1 MDFKNNPKKVKR
13 ASVIPRNNKAHISK
27 NKTIQVFQGNKISL
41 SKKVDLAERVIV
53 SHTKEMF
60 FDRFENLSNV
70 RKIVVAWVCVVAVLI
85 FSVGIFREM
94 SAENYGESIFYR
106 GGTYSEGI
114 LGEVKTLNP
123 LFASNDVEKSF
134 EYLAFSRLYDI
145 DETGNLKGDLAESV
159 STSDNYRNF
168 KVKMRK
174 NAVWSDGQRITAND
188 VIFTTKLLKEQS
200 INPSGFK
207 AWKNVELSKDSDY
220 EFSVKVPS
228 SSSSILYSFNFSIL
242 PEHILKDTQIDK
254 IRESV
259 FSKAPITSGAFNFKS
274 TKNGDDRTIISL
286 VKNKRYYKGE
296 AYIDN
301 FDIVAFKDESKLKN
315 ALIYGEI
322 VASPNLK
329 ISEFSEYER
338 AKLSSRETNVNRGIY
353 AFLNNS
359 DSVLKDSKVRKAVQ
373 VGIDTSKVRKEME
386 FIDKL
391 DFPVLNQFV
400 NVKDLNIPQYDL
412 NQAQEILNE
421 SGWKKNHE
429 GILEKDGKKAVLN
442 IATTSIHNYKKA
454 AEEIQNQL
462 KKLGFDV
469 KLTIINKDD
478 KTGAFIQS
486 ILQPRNYSILV
497 YEIDLGADPDIYAFW
512 HSSQIGQK
520 GLNFSNYSDVVA
532 DDLLLN
538 SRTAQN
544 LNDKRAQLTKFTQRW
559 LANSAAIGLGQ
570 PKISYVFRKSVRPYS
585 ANNTFVTEVNR
596 YADVIYWS
604 ASKSNLYKTP

>member
-1 MDFKNNPKKVKR
+1 MDFKNSPKKVKR
-13 ASVIPRNNKAHISK
+13 VSVMPRNNKAHISK

-60 FDRFENLSNV
+60 FDRFENLSNI

-94 SAENYGESIFYR
+94 SAENYSESIFYR

-123 LFASNDVEKSF
+123 LFTSNDVEKSF
-134 EYLAFSRLYDI
+134 EHLAFSRLYDI
-145 DETGNLKGDLAESV
+145 DEAGSLKGDLAESV

-174 NAVWSDGQRITAND
+174 NAVWSDGQRITADD

-259 FSKAPITSGAFNFKS
+259 FSKALITSGAFNFKS

-301 FDIVAFKDESKLKN
+301 FDIIAFKDESKLKS

-338 AKLSSRETNVNRGIY
+338 
-353 AFLNNS
+353 
-359 DSVLKDSKVRKAVQ
+359 
-373 VGIDTSKVRKEME
+373 
-386 FIDKL
+386 
-391 DFPVLNQFV
+391 
-400 NVKDLNIPQYDL
+400 
-412 NQAQEILNE
+412 
-421 SGWKKNHE
+421 
-429 GILEKDGKKAVLN
+429 GK
-442 IATTSIHNYKKA
+442 
-454 AEEIQNQL
+454 
-462 KKLGFDV
+462 
-469 KLTIINKDD
+469 
-478 KTGAFIQS
+478 
-486 ILQPRNYSILV
+486 
-497 YEIDLGADPDIYAFW
+497 
-512 HSSQIGQK
+512 
-520 GLNFSNYSDVVA
+520 
-532 DDLLLN
+532 LN
-538 SRTAQN
+538 SR
-544 LNDKRAQLTKFTQRW
+544 
-559 LANSAAIGLGQ
+559 
-570 PKISYVFRKSVRPYS
+570 
-585 ANNTFVTEVNR
+585 
-596 YADVIYWS
+596 
-604 ASKSNLYKTP
+604 